1 MHLTLIRHTRVLA
14 HGLCYGRHNPP
25 LAETFEQ
32 EAAQIKAKLETLPD
46 MPFYSSP
53 TERCRRL
60 AEYLQLTPKHDDRL
74 QEINF
79 GDWDGRPWLE
89 IPREHSEAW
98 LSDFVNHVPPNG
110 ESYLQ
115 LSQRV
120 LLFLHELATEQFSH
134 VGIITHS
141 GVIHSILAHVHGIP
155 LAESYEKIAVGYG
168 EMVQVEFVTELS

>member
-1 MHLTLIRHTRVLA
+1 LHLTLIRHTSVIA

-32 EAAQIKAKLETLPD
+32 EAAAIKIELDTLPD
-46 MPFYSSP
+46 MPFYCSP
-53 TERCRRL
+53 TQRCRSL
-60 AEYLQLTPKHDDRL
+60 AEYLQLTPQHDDRL

-89 IPREHSEAW
+89 IPRKHSQAW

-120 LLFLHELATEQFSH
+120 LAFLQELTTKQQSH

-141 GVIHSILAHVHGIP
+141 GVIHSILAHVRGIP
-155 LAESYEKIAVGYG
+155 LAESYEKITVGYG
-168 EMVQVEFVTELS
+168 EIIQITW

>member
-1 MHLTLIRHTRVLA
+1 
-14 HGLCYGRHNPP
+14 

-32 EAAQIKAKLETLPD
+32 EAAVIKAKLNDLLD
-46 MPFYSSP
+46 IPFYCSP
-53 TERCRRL
+53 TLRCRRL
-60 AEYLQLTPKHDDRL
+60 AEHLQLSPQHDDRL

-120 LLFLHELATEQFSH
+120 LGFLRELATKQPGH

-141 GVIHSILAHVHGIP
+141 GVIHSILAYVRGIP
-155 LAESYEKIAVGYG
+155 LAESYEKISVEYG
-168 EMVQVEFVTELS
+168 DVVHVEFVLNA

>member
-14 HGLCYGRHNPP
+14 HGLCYGRSSPP

-32 EAAQIKAKLETLPD
+32 EAAVIKAKLGGLSD
-46 MPFYSSP
+46 IPFYCSP
-53 TERCRRL
+53 TLRCRRL
-60 AEYLQLTPKHDDRL
+60 AEHLQLFPQHDDRL

-79 GDWDGRPWLE
+79 GDWDGLPWLK

-120 LLFLHELATEQFSH
+120 LGFLRELAAQQPGH

-141 GVIHSILAHVHGIP
+141 GVIHSILAHVRGIP
-155 LAESYEKIAVGYG
+155 LEESYDKISVEYG
-168 EMVQVEFVTELS
+168 EVVQVEFVG

>member
-1 MHLTLIRHTRVLA
+1 M
-14 HGLCYGRHNPP
+14 
-25 LAETFEQ
+25 AETFEQ
-32 EAAQIKAKLETLPD
+32 EAAVIKKKLEALPD
-46 MPFYSSP
+46 IPFYCSP
-53 TERCRRL
+53 TLRCHRL
-60 AEYLQLTPKHDDRL
+60 AEHLQLTPQQDERL

-89 IPREHSEAW
+89 ITREHSEAW

-120 LLFLHELATEQFSH
+120 MGFLHELAAQQHDH

-141 GVIHSILAHVHGIP
+141 GVIHSILAHVRGIA
-155 LAESYEKIAVGYG
+155 LAQSYDKISVEYG
-168 EMVQVEFVTELS
+168 EVVHVEL

>member
-1 MHLTLIRHTRVLA
+1 MRLTLIRHTRVLA
-14 HGLCYGRHNPP
+14 HGLCYGRSDPP

-32 EAAQIKAKLETLPD
+32 EAAVIKKKLEALPD
-46 MPFYSSP
+46 IPFYCSP
-53 TERCRRL
+53 TLRCHRL
-60 AEYLQLTPKHDDRL
+60 AEHLQFTPQHDERL

-120 LLFLHELATEQFSH
+120 MGFLHELAAQQHDH

-141 GVIHSILAHVHGIP
+141 GVIHSILAHVRGIA
-155 LAESYEKIAVGYG
+155 LAQSYDKISVEYG
-168 EMVQVEFVTELS
+168 EVVHVEL

>member
-1 MHLTLIRHTRVLA
+1 M
-14 HGLCYGRHNPP
+14 CYGRHNPP

-32 EAAQIKAKLETLPD
+32 EAAVIKAKLEPIAHI
-46 MPFYSSP
+46 PFYCSP
-53 TERCRRL
+53 TLRCRRL
-60 AEYLQLTPKHDDRL
+60 AEHLQLTPQHDDRL

-79 GDWDGRPWLE
+79 GDWDGQLWLE

-110 ESYLQ
+110 ESYAQ

-120 LLFLHELATEQFSH
+120 LGFLRELVVQQLGH

-141 GVIHSILAHVHGIP
+141 GVIHSILAHVRGIP
-155 LAESYEKIAVGYG
+155 LAESYEKISVGYG
-168 EMVQVEFVTELS
+168 EVVQVELADAF